1 MKTVK
6 FAPCSNS
13 EAFSFNVRWI
23 SESRFLTIVCYHP
36 ADPKILSIPIQT
48 INTFRSYRQTKE
60 RPKNPLSRRTSLFS
74 AGNAGAAYYQK
85 ILREASVNC
94 PVFLTQL

>member
-6 FAPCSNS
+6 FAPYNNS
-13 EAFSFNVRWI
+13 EAFSFTVGRI

-36 ADPKILSIPIQT
+36 ADPKIPSIPIQT

-74 AGNAGAAYYQK
+74 AGNAGAACYQK
-85 ILREASVNC
+85 TFREASVNC